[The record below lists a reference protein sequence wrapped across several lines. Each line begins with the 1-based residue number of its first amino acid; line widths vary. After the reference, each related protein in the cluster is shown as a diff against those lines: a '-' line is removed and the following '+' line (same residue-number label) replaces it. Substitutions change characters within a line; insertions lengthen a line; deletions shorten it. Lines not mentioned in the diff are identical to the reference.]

1 MMCMAKLGPDAITEE
16 INLDEDDSTPGAD
29 AEITACT
36 SLQCQQRFK
45 ELQEQVLA
53 AQREKQTASSELDD
67 LRSRL
72 LDFIEEINTTKKENV
87 TLRKEVSDQRKLL
100 QKYNRVSMLAVE
112 EYEEL
117 QTNLE
122 MEKDLREKAESLA
135 QEMYIEQKKLKRQ
148 SQLLLQSSVPSEQLL
163 KALEENAKLT
173 QALEEERMRHQQKV
187 KELEEKLDQDRLL
200 MEIESLRRQL
210 DLLEEDRKDLESK
223 YLSSESTI
231 RNLKH
236 SVDALQKRVQQAE
249 NPPPPPPPPPPPLPP
264 PPPSAIQSFISM
276 IRKKPSISANA
287 SKKESAAQTASGNIV
302 DIKKQAVDEMMA
314 RIKDGVRLRPVQNV
328 NRLKTKGLTEAAA
341 PPPAAAP
348 QPEENTQE
356 VKPEEKAPSSSAV
369 QELRGIVN
377 SLNSSGGARR
387 PRVVGTLATETELE
401 RILRLRKVTTEQD
414 ASSRAGTLTTLE
426 SKSMPVLGSAAGS
439 PLGQK
444 PREAELTNNGSLL
457 VKENRE
463 DLKAASHFNR

>member
-1 MMCMAKLGPDAITEE
+1 KCGESFSHKVIEEVSFIEKNLEIEKTCRESAEALASKLNKENKTLKRISMMCMAKLGPDAITEE

-72 LDFIEEINTTKKENV
+72 LDFIEEVMCSCKQSP
-87 TLRKEVSDQRKLL
+87 LYLCAL
-100 QKYNRVSMLAVE
+100 PPPCFPYNLSMLAVE

-264 PPPSAIQSFISM
+264 PPPITHQAGCRGDILPRVLFS
-276 IRKKPSISANA
+276 P
-287 SKKESAAQTASGNIV
+287 GNIV

-328 NRLKTKGLTEAAA
+328 NRLKTK
-341 PPPAAAP
+341 
-348 QPEENTQE
+348 
-356 VKPEEKAPSSSAV
+356 VS
-369 QELRGIVN
+369 IV
-377 SLNSSGGARR
+377 
-387 PRVVGTLATETELE
+387 
-401 RILRLRKVTTEQD
+401 
-414 ASSRAGTLTTLE
+414 
-426 SKSMPVLGSAAGS
+426 
-439 PLGQK
+439 PLPGW
-444 PREAELTNNGSLL
+444 
-457 VKENRE
+457 
-463 DLKAASHFNR
+463 

>member
-328 NRLKTKGLTEAAA
+328 NRLKTK
-341 PPPAAAP
+341 
-348 QPEENTQE
+348 
-356 VKPEEKAPSSSAV
+356 PEEKAPSSSAV

-463 DLKAASHFNR
+463 DLKAASQ